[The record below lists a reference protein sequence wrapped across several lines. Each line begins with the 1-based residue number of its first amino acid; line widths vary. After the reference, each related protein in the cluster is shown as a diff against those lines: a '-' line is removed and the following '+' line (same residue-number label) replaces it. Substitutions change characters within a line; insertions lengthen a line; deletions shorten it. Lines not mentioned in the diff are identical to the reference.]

1 MPEFKL
7 NGKTYSGSTSY
18 ASAIDYTEADGS
30 KTTVQD
36 KISEMDSNIDEL
48 NKKTTITTKTLLLSV
63 TDNALESSYSIDC
76 IKYKKICIDVMC
88 PNTWGLRRI
97 INVDDLLV
105 TGEWN
110 DYISNMGA
118 YVSGYE
124 VGVTFQLS
132 ASNIGFKYVF
142 KGTAVTNQ
150 TVTINVSGII

>member
-1 MPEFKL
+1 M
-7 NGKTYSGSTSY
+7 
-18 ASAIDYTEADGS
+18 AIYDNSS
-30 KTTVQD
+30 K
-36 KISEMDSNIDEL
+36 L
-48 NKKTTITTKTLLLSV
+48 NKKIIITTKTLLFSV
-63 TDNALESSYSIDC
+63 TDNALEYSYSIDC
-76 IKYKKICIDVMC
+76 LKYKKICIDVIC

-105 TGEWN
+105 TGVWN

-132 ASNIGFKYVF
+132 TSDISFKYVF
-142 KGTAVTNQ
+142 KGTAITNQ